1 MKIFPENFFTPEEL
15 GRWAFGGLLLAT
27 LGSWSVAAWMTL
39 GGWLVDFSK
48 GVEISPVFTVIF
60 ILFVLIGVNRKNDQG
75 LKSRRKSNWDDIRVM
90 IRL

>member
-1 MKIFPENFFTPEEL
+1 MKIFSKNFFTPEEL

-48 GVEISPVFTVIF
+48 GVEISPVFTGIF
-60 ILFVLIGVNRKNDQG
+60 IIFVLILWLWKLRLRELSNSACAAYLGKGQG
-75 LKSRRKSNWDDIRVM
+75 I
-90 IRL
+90 